1 MITKIL
7 NTRLTRL
14 VEEKELLNQSQI
26 GFRPNQGTRQGVFT
40 IGTLIE
46 KAKAKKIPMVLTFVD
61 LSAAYD
67 SVNRQALFKAMNAL
81 GLGGKVQQVIGS
93 LYQNDRIIF
102 EVNNSTTKPLFLTQ
116 GVRQGCNLSPILFNI
131 LLKQVADQLQE
142 SLTGVELDGEVI
154 SILLYADDICLISSS
169 AKMAKEAYGLLVKA
183 CDQVGMKVNQSKSQ
197 IVKKGDKGMA
207 MLKDIPLE
215 QVIVYKYLGVL
226 VEIGRGQ
233 YMTRYSESR
242 ANKANTFVASTI
254 SLARNSPCPALFAWR
269 VWRLV
274 ALPAI
279 LYGCETVLI
288 RKREL
293 DDIEKAQSRVAK
305 FILQVEQCTCNVVAQ
320 VLADFEL
327 VEVVYWR
334 RVLNFYADLHLADED
349 TWAKKAFNEAIEM
362 EDQSNYIS
370 KIKFMLNILEVEG
383 PKDLEEKLSRY
394 AARKTNEELRN
405 RSTTCFALSMVT
417 ATKPTLKSPLFGS
430 DYISKTYHEFI
441 TLNAQLGNRKPL
453 DGYPRFVTCPI
464 CTDKDNCMNE
474 LHMLMLCSSLE
485 EEREK
490 QGIRLFLDSRSE
502 ISEVTVLYRDYWR
515 NTANTEILR
524 IRVEAAANMREA
536 FLDKLGRLII
546 FKKKK
551 IDYNVLLNV
560 FDFVPI

>member
-1 MITKIL
+1 M
-7 NTRLTRL
+7 
-14 VEEKELLNQSQI
+14 
-26 GFRPNQGTRQGVFT
+26 
-40 IGTLIE
+40 
-46 KAKAKKIPMVLTFVD
+46 
-61 LSAAYD
+61 
-67 SVNRQALFKAMNAL
+67 
-81 GLGGKVQQVIGS
+81 
-93 LYQNDRIIF
+93 
-102 EVNNSTTKPLFLTQ
+102 
-116 GVRQGCNLSPILFNI
+116 
-131 LLKQVADQLQE
+131 
-142 SLTGVELDGEVI
+142 
-154 SILLYADDICLISSS
+154 
-169 AKMAKEAYGLLVKA
+169 
-183 CDQVGMKVNQSKSQ
+183 
-197 IVKKGDKGMA
+197 
-207 MLKDIPLE
+207 
-215 QVIVYKYLGVL
+215 
-226 VEIGRGQ
+226 
-233 YMTRYSESR
+233 
-242 ANKANTFVASTI
+242 
-254 SLARNSPCPALFAWR
+254 ARNSPCPALFAWR

-430 DYISKTYHEFI
+430 DYISKTYHEFV

-464 CTDKDNCMNE
+464 CIDKDNCMNE
-474 LHMLMLCSSLE
+474 VHMLMLCSSLE

-502 ISEVTVLYRDYWR
+502 ISEATVLYRDYWR

>member
-1 MITKIL
+1 
-7 NTRLTRL
+7 
-14 VEEKELLNQSQI
+14 
-26 GFRPNQGTRQGVFT
+26 
-40 IGTLIE
+40 
-46 KAKAKKIPMVLTFVD
+46 MVLTFVD

-474 LHMLMLCSSLE
+474 LHMLMLCSGLE

-524 IRVEAAANMREA
+524 IRVEAAASMREA

-546 FKKKK
+546 FKKRRL
-551 IDYNVLLNV
+551 IIMYY
-560 FDFVPI
+560 